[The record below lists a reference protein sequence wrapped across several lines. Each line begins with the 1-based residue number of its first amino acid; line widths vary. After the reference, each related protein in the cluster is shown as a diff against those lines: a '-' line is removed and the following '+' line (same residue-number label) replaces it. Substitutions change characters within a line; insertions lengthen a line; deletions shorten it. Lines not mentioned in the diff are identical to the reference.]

1 MVALA
6 GIVRGSFRAL
16 WLGLWPVEIGR
27 GVCVCVCVCVC
38 ACAHVRM
45 RKREKENSE
54 VPQQHISNFNVHS
67 WEPPKIL

>member
-27 GVCVCVCVCVC
+27 GVCVCVCVR
-38 ACAHVRM
+38 ARAH
-45 RKREKENSE
+45 EKERE
-54 VPQQHISNFNVHS
+54 REF
-67 WEPPKIL
+67 

>member
-38 ACAHVRM
+38 VRARAH
-45 RKREKENSE
+45 EKERE
-54 VPQQHISNFNVHS
+54 REF
-67 WEPPKIL
+67 